1 MHPHAPIPAAQPHQS
16 LNAFSAP
23 SMSDEERNVSGE
35 RPSFYGTQASSNEL
49 RCGRTS
55 AAEKRESDFGP
66 EGVCRLVSRLCT
78 VTASGPIRRPAARR
92 RSALASP
99 PFQGLGSSQNKFV
112 NARQMHRT
120 NFFRAPP
127 RKHSLALGSRA
138 HFAY

>member
-1 MHPHAPIPAAQPHQS
+1 MHPYAPNSAAQPHLS
-16 LNAFSAP
+16 LNAFGVP
-23 SMSDEERNVSGE
+23 SQCREERNGSGE
-35 RPSFYGTQASSNEL
+35 RLSFYGTLASSDEL
-49 RCGRTS
+49 RFGRTF
-55 AAEKRESDFGP
+55 AAEKRDDDFGP
-66 EGVCRLVSRLCT
+66 AGFIRLVSRLCT

-112 NARQMHRT
+112 NARQRRRT
-120 NFFRAPP
+120 NFFRVPP

>member
-1 MHPHAPIPAAQPHQS
+1 MHHRAPNLAAQPHLS
-16 LNAFSAP
+16 LNAFSVP
-23 SMSDEERNVSGE
+23 SMSGEERNGSGE
-35 RPSFYGTQASSNEL
+35 RPSSYGTQASSNEL
-49 RCGRTS
+49 RFGRTS
-55 AAEKRESDFGP
+55 AAVKRESDFGP
-66 EGVCRLVSRLCT
+66 EGVCRFVSRLCT

-99 PFQGLGSSQNKFV
+99 PFQGLGSSQNNFV
-112 NARQMHRT
+112 NARQMRRT